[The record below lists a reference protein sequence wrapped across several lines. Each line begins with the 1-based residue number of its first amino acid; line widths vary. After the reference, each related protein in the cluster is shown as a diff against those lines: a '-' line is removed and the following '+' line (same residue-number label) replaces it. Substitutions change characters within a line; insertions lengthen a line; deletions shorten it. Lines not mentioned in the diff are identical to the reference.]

1 MSTKPFCTLFLAAS
15 LAPAVHA
22 VTLTI
27 DSVRQCWPFSPKV
40 DIAFTVAGADG
51 DYYALKDFKVF
62 DGARAVDHPGVFA
75 FEGVRPAYG
84 DGSYTITYDPSRSL
98 LTNTVAVQRF
108 RVSFDI
114 TPQPVRYLI
123 LDLAKRAGEP
133 GAVEYICSGDARLES
148 FEQKVDYLDADGT
161 TPRQTTITYDEAF
174 LAVTNRTFSNGNEQ
188 QAASPYALTKM
199 AFRLVKPGT
208 YRVGKESIASDGND
222 VTFTKPYFISVF
234 KLTHGQYGC
243 MRYGDW
249 RRTDSEVT
257 GNPSEQAKNR
267 ALYLDDLRGQHGDAA
282 FPVDWIQ
289 YGHAVC
295 PTSFVGRA
303 RAKYGFGFDLAT
315 EAQWEVACRAGAA
328 GLYGDKDSTAANT
341 NLLLRFASPKLLQKV
356 GNGRLPNAW
365 GLYDMLGNCGEVTLD
380 ALDEAT
386 RIDGVDPT
394 GPGSL
399 TTDRVVRGLKGGDEN
414 ESVYAK
420 YLELQAGYR
429 AGLAYDGTGIWT
441 TYRFS
446 AMRWTV
452 ELDD

>member
-1 MSTKPFCTLFLAAS
+1 M
-15 LAPAVHA
+15 
-22 VTLTI
+22 
-27 DSVRQCWPFSPKV
+27 
-40 DIAFTVAGADG
+40 
-51 DYYALKDFKVF
+51 
-62 DGARAVDHPGVFA
+62 AREVDHPGVFA

-114 TPQPVRYLI
+114 TPQPVRYLV
-123 LDLAKRAGEP
+123 LGLAKRVGEP
-133 GAVEYICSGDARLES
+133 GAVEYVYSDDERLET
-148 FEQKVDYLDADGT
+148 FVQKVDYLDADGT

-199 AFRLVKPGT
+199 AFRLVKPGA
-208 YRVGKESIASDGND
+208 YRVGRESIVSGGND

-249 RRTDSEVT
+249 RRRDSEVN
-257 GNPSEQAKNR
+257 GNPSEQGKNW

-315 EAQWEVACRAGAA
+315 EAQWEVACRAGTT
-328 GLYGDKDSTAANT
+328 GYYYVDDDVPGPNTSLLEKIGYVGDNT
-341 NLLLRFASPKLLQKV
+341 PLSPGAKLA
-356 GNGRLPNAW
+356 NAW
-365 GLYDMLGNCGEVTLD
+365 GLFDMLGRGEGVLDNPASLEVEKFNDMAWPSGTDPVGAYATWRGASFCRGGGHYAGALVSCGLRPKGT
-380 ALDEAT
+380 AL
-386 RIDGVDPT
+386 PT
-394 GPGSL
+394 G
-399 TTDRVVRGLKGGDEN
+399 TDWFHSYYNGVRLVIN
-414 ESVYAK
+414 AN
-420 YLELQAGYR
+420 
-429 AGLAYDGTGIWT
+429 
-441 TYRFS
+441 
-446 AMRWTV
+446 
-452 ELDD
+452 